1 MAHVQGFAL
10 SARGSR
16 LSTAQCSGLMEHE
29 TDLANVAAL
38 LELRFGLDALI
49 VFGSVARD
57 SARAD
62 SDLDLAALLR
72 SRPSAIALLE
82 ARADIERSVGRGV
95 DLVDLESASPVLA
108 MQIFRDGRCVF
119 GENSPALAAF
129 RAILPSRYADLKRV
143 RSGAEAAL
151 AKRVARGS

>member
-1 MAHVQGFAL
+1 MSGDASL
-10 SARGSR
+10 SAGVIGPGPARGAPRVQLGESFVEAR
-16 LSTAQCSGLMEHE
+16 
-29 TDLANVAAL
+29 
-38 LELRFGLDALI
+38 ELDGCFGLDALI
-49 VFGSVARD
+49 VFGSVAHD